1 MIRNYGI
8 GNRAIALSTQQAFE
22 LRVDA
27 LVLPWSGLDSPRQ
40 PSAAHRAAGEGV
52 LAEIAEYG
60 GEREVM
66 LTSAGALPQRFLFH
80 LSLPAEE
87 PVDLAVLED
96 RFRECLFQAGLLGLR
111 EVAISILDFS
121 PYVESFS
128 ELVTRVWAT
137 SREFLSRERGP
148 RRLLFLVD
156 DRDLRGQY
164 LRHFLDR
171 KQLEDRRWEAE
182 EPVLATPLP
191 PGARTP
197 LPRPLRAPGLSTE
210 QVLSLELSEVLP
222 APELMEAALEA
233 LLADYR
239 EGRDASES
247 RLRLIGPMAAAF
259 TAGLALRGGD
269 EALAERLRVLG
280 SSVVLRL
287 PWELL
292 PGQREGLF
300 LGETHLFTRGTN
312 FLHFRRRN
320 LRPETDGLRTSLRV
334 VGESGAARRLAQGI
348 QELVE
353 TKGLDVYWSTEQ
365 EASARLIHCLDA
377 AALDSLLAEGRPDC
391 ELVVLDLAPGGG
403 EDPTGPDRL
412 GERAGELLAHGC
424 RHVLVPLAPFR
435 EVGERDAFRA
445 ALYERLLAGATVGEA
460 LQYAQRVLMES
471 HGMDSGWWLYRLFG
485 QTDCA
490 LLPARGRSREA
501 ATLVTP

>member
-8 GNRAIALSTQQAFE
+8 GNRAIALSTQQASE

-27 LVLPWSGLDSPRQ
+27 LVLPWSGPDSPRP
-40 PSAAHRAAGEGV
+40 PSAVLKMAGETV
-52 LAEIAEYG
+52 LGEIAEYG

-66 LTSAGALPQRFLFH
+66 LTSSGDLPQRFLFH
-80 LSLPAEE
+80 LCLPAEE
-87 PVDLAVLED
+87 KADLAVLED
-96 RFRECLFQAGLLGLR
+96 RFRECFFQAGLLGLR
-111 EVAISILDFS
+111 EVAIAILDFS

-128 ELVTRVWAT
+128 DLVTRVWTT

-171 KQLEDRRWEAE
+171 KQLEDRRWEGE

-191 PGARTP
+191 PGARQP
-197 LPRPLRAPGLSTE
+197 LPRPLRAPGLATE
-210 QVLSLELSEVLP
+210 QVLSLELSELLP
-222 APELMEAALEA
+222 APEQMEAALA
-233 LLADYR
+233 DLLADYS
-239 EGRDASES
+239 EARDPSEN
-247 RLRLIGPMAAAF
+247 RLRLVGPMAAALA
-259 TAGLALRGGD
+259 AGLAQRGGED
-269 EALAERLRVLG
+269 GLGERLRVLG
-280 SSVVLRL
+280 APVVLRL

-292 PGQREGLF
+292 PSQRDGVF

-377 AALDSLLAEGRPDC
+377 SALESLLAEGRPDC
-391 ELVVLDLAPGGG
+391 ELVLLDLPPGGG
-403 EDPTGPDRL
+403 QEAGDPDLL

-435 EVGERDAFRA
+435 EVSERDAFRA
-445 ALYERLLAGATVGEA
+445 ALYERLLGGATVGEA

-471 HGMDSGWWLYRLFG
+471 HGLDSGWWLYRLFG

-490 LLPARGRSREA
+490 LLPARSRNREA
-501 ATLVTP
+501 STLVTP